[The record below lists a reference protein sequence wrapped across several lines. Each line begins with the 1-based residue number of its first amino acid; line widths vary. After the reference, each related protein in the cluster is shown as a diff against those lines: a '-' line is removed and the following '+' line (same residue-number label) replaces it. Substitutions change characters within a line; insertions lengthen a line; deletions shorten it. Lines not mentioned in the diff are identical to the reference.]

1 MFLNYKP
8 FLQQAYRQVVRQ
20 VLAQVADQGLCGDSH
35 YFITFRTDRSDVIMP
50 DFVRAKYPEEISVVL
65 QNQFSNL
72 IVTEKDFRVD
82 LTFGGVLSTLVVPWT
97 AIKIFA
103 DPAAQFM
110 LSFDSEDEIEKTA
123 KSENTET
130 NVVSTNTEEDIIDLT
145 KLRTGK

>member
-8 FLQQAYRQVVRQ
+8 FLQQAYRQIVQQ
-20 VLAQVADQGLCGDSH
+20 VLAQVAEQGLCGDSH
-35 YFITFRTDRSDVIMP
+35 YFITFRTDRSDVVMP
-50 DFVRAKYPEEISVVL
+50 DFVRAKYPEEISIVL

-72 IVTEKDFRVD
+72 IVTDVDFRVD
-82 LTFGGVLSTLVVPWT
+82 LTFGGVLSTLIIPWT

-110 LSFDSEDEIEKTA
+110 LSFESEDESEKNP
-123 KSENTET
+123 KSEEILTDT
-130 NVVSTNTEEDIIDLT
+130 MLAGKEEDIIDLT